1 MNNFKFSIAVLTL
14 LIVGISTAGASGQ
27 TSAWHVLAGGE
38 TTDMKLQGLGF
49 YPGVITINAGDS
61 INWTVGGSEPHTVSF
76 LSGASIP
83 EPGSPETLLPVGGF
97 NYNGTGHVS
106 SGLIIQGMN
115 YTLKFT
121 EPGVYTYQC
130 LIHPGMGGVV
140 IVQPN
145 GSSYPFTQDQ
155 YAAQGLK
162 ESEADLDAGQHLVDN
177 LSLSSTPGP
186 NGTTIWQAA
195 ADIPLPLKTD
205 VVLSQKNNSEANGS
219 IALNLIDPGMLEVQ
233 VKLSGLASNS
243 VHPAHIHAGT
253 CEAGGPVV
261 YPLNNLTA
269 DAQGNVTNTT
279 IINGPPWLA
288 IQSRGWFV
296 NVHQGPT
303 MSDAGATP
311 IACSDVEQNY
321 SSYMRYIPDP
331 LTIHT
336 DDTVVWTQMNSMM
349 IHTVTFPVAGQP
361 VPEFILPNL
370 SINPAAAAPAG
381 GSVYNGT
388 DFFNSGV
395 LSPGQNY
402 TLTFTKPG
410 TYDYLCLLHD
420 EMGMKGKVIVLPPAN
435 VTKAVRIIEKESLRP
450 GESTNITV
458 DISSNM
464 SQALALHEIIPAGW
478 NLTRLSDDAD
488 AFKNSTSESIW
499 FNVSPGINK
508 TVIYRLTAPDNASIG
523 TYHINGTISSASG
536 VIATVGGNNIITL
549 DTLDIIAFY
558 RRLGSETD
566 RVETTDV
573 LAAAD
578 DWRTGTAPAGFA
590 RPITSSELSDLI
602 KEWAGEVI
610 PTALKITS
618 FTPSET
624 IVDDNLNAN
633 RTFNITVNQVAN
645 VKWFINGTE
654 VFNESGVT
662 TSSYA
667 NTSSAKGIWNI
678 TVAASNSKGSD
689 MHTWVW
695 TVTSAAPPGDQTVE
709 NAEKMLM
716 QGKQTFRF
724 DTFGDEAFWG
734 DTLKIHE
741 AIAGAA
747 NGGTGPGVSPKT
759 ALAVGLKVDVSA
771 LPLSLIEDIKNG
783 SVDLDDPATTLA
795 LLKLNA
801 VVGINGS
808 FDSEG
813 NLSSIGITCA
823 VCHSTV
829 DDSFSSGIGNRLD
842 GWANRDLNVGA
853 IVNLSSNLT
862 PVANLLGVSEPTV
875 RTVLKSWG
883 PGKFDAELFLD
894 GKAFNPQQVTD
905 GIVTGQ
911 NVSGA
916 TLIPNAYGLAGF
928 DQNTWTGT
936 WGTVTY
942 WNAFVANLEMHGK
955 GTFFDPRLDNASK
968 FPIAA
973 ANKFG
978 HMITDPDDDLITS
991 KLPALQFYQLSLSSP
1006 VPQPGI
1012 DFDKEAAV
1020 RGDELFSEKA
1030 QCNNCHTEPIWTEPG
1045 RNLHKPSE
1053 IGIDDF
1059 QAERAPDGL
1068 YKTMNL
1074 GGIFV
1079 RESGKFMNP
1088 ENKGG
1093 FYHDGRFKT
1102 LMEVVNH
1109 YNKSLTLNLS
1119 DQEKSD
1125 LVEYLKSLS
1134 SKGNNIS
1141 EGREIFRYDTF
1152 GDEAFWGDTLKIHEA
1167 IAGAANGGT
1176 GLGVSPKTALAVGL
1190 KVDVSALPLSLIED
1204 IKNGSVDLDDPA
1216 TTLALLKLNAVVGI
1230 NGSFDSEGNLSSIG
1244 ITCAVCHSTVD
1255 DSFSSGIGNRLDGW
1269 ANRDLNVGAIVNL
1282 SPDLSPVAKLLNV
1295 SEPTVRTVLNSW
1307 GPGKF
1312 DAELFLDGKAFN
1324 PQQVTDGVVTGQNV
1338 SGATLIP
1345 NAYGLGGFNQ
1355 NTWTGSWGTVT
1366 YWNAFV
1372 ANIEMHGKGTF
1383 FDPRLDNASK
1393 FPIAAANKFGHLRTN
1408 PDDDLITSK
1417 LPALQF
1423 YQLALPSPVPQPGID
1438 FDKEAA
1444 VRGDEL
1450 FSKKAQC
1457 NNCHTEPIWT
1467 EPGWNLHKPSE
1478 IGIDDFQAERAPDGL
1493 YKTMNLGGIFVRESG
1508 KFMNPQ
1514 NKGRFYHDGRFK
1526 TLMEVVNHYDKL
1538 LTLGLSDQE
1547 KSDLV
1552 EYLKS
1557 LSSP

>member
-1 MNNFKFSIAVLTL
+1 VGGKYMNNFKFSIAVLAL

-27 TSAWHVLAGGE
+27 TTAWHVLAGGE

-106 SGLIIQGMN
+106 SGLIIPGMN

-155 YAAQGLK
+155 YATQGLK
-162 ESEADLDAGQHLVDN
+162 ELKADLDAGQHLVDN

-186 NGTTIWQAA
+186 NSTTIWQAA

-219 IALNLIDPGMLEVQ
+219 IALNLIGPGMLEVQ
-233 VKLSGLASNS
+233 VKLSGLAPNS

-303 MSDAGATP
+303 MSDVGATP
-311 IACSDVEQNY
+311 IACGDVEQNY
-321 SSYMRYIPDP
+321 SSYMRFTPDP

-402 TLTFTKPG
+402 TLTFTNPG
-410 TYDYLCLLHD
+410 TYDYLCLIHD

-435 VTKAVRIIEKESLRP
+435 VTKAVRIIEKESLRM

-478 NLTRLSDDAD
+478 NLTRISDDAD

-536 VIATVGGNNIITL
+536 VIATVGGNNIIIL

-573 LAAAD
+573 LTAAD

-624 IVDDNLNAN
+624 IVNDNLNAN
-633 RTFNITVNQVAN
+633 RTFKVTMNQIAN

-678 TVAASNSKGSD
+678 TSAASNSKGSDMHTWIWDLSNVSPPVDILTSQKVTTAPVIDGIPDSIWDQAIPLTVSVSGGANAGQHEVILKSIYTGDSVYFLAKWNDPTESLRRLPWQKQADGTWKQLKTPDAKEGGEQTYYEDKFSQIWNINISGFEASGCSATCHAGENSDIKVYGNMYTSNPGEIGDLWHMKMVRTNTTGFLDDQYIDSTRYSNDTPDAGRHGDPGLVPYYDNINTNKTAPNFTSADQPAPPYWIFDDQKQPFNDIYNTNDEIAGIIVRPPTGDRADIMGKAVYIDGNWTLEYGRKLITGSQFDVQFSDMKKEYLFGTAVFDNAQTRHSYESGVSKFVFAAPIVTTGLNITHFTPSETIVNDNLNANRTFNITVNQIANVKWLINGTEVLNESDVNTSSYINTSSAEGIWNITAAASNSNGSD

-695 TVTSAAPPGDQTVE
+695 TVTSAAPPGNQTAE

-734 DTLKIHE
+734 DTLKLHR

-771 LPLSLIEDIKNG
+771 LPLSLIEDLKNG

-875 RTVLKSWG
+875 RTVLNSWG
-883 PGKFDAELFLD
+883 PGKFDAELFLE

-928 DQNTWTGT
+928 DQNTWTGS

-978 HMITDPDDDLITS
+978 HMITDPDDDRITS

-1012 DFDKEAAV
+1012 DFDKEAAL

-1030 QCNNCHTEPIWTEPG
+1030 QCNNCHTEPLWTEPG
-1045 RNLHKPSE
+1045 R
-1053 IGIDDF
+1053 
-1059 QAERAPDGL
+1059 
-1068 YKTMNL
+1068 
-1074 GGIFV
+1074 
-1079 RESGKFMNP
+1079 
-1088 ENKGG
+1088 
-1093 FYHDGRFKT
+1093 
-1102 LMEVVNH
+1102 
-1109 YNKSLTLNLS
+1109 
-1119 DQEKSD
+1119 
-1125 LVEYLKSLS
+1125 
-1134 SKGNNIS
+1134 
-1141 EGREIFRYDTF
+1141 
-1152 GDEAFWGDTLKIHEA
+1152 
-1167 IAGAANGGT
+1167 
-1176 GLGVSPKTALAVGL
+1176 
-1190 KVDVSALPLSLIED
+1190 
-1204 IKNGSVDLDDPA
+1204 
-1216 TTLALLKLNAVVGI
+1216 
-1230 NGSFDSEGNLSSIG
+1230 
-1244 ITCAVCHSTVD
+1244 
-1255 DSFSSGIGNRLDGW
+1255 
-1269 ANRDLNVGAIVNL
+1269 
-1282 SPDLSPVAKLLNV
+1282 
-1295 SEPTVRTVLNSW
+1295 
-1307 GPGKF
+1307 
-1312 DAELFLDGKAFN
+1312 
-1324 PQQVTDGVVTGQNV
+1324 
-1338 SGATLIP
+1338 
-1345 NAYGLGGFNQ
+1345 
-1355 NTWTGSWGTVT
+1355 
-1366 YWNAFV
+1366 
-1372 ANIEMHGKGTF
+1372 
-1383 FDPRLDNASK
+1383 
-1393 FPIAAANKFGHLRTN
+1393 
-1408 PDDDLITSK
+1408 
-1417 LPALQF
+1417 
-1423 YQLALPSPVPQPGID
+1423 
-1438 FDKEAA
+1438 
-1444 VRGDEL
+1444 
-1450 FSKKAQC
+1450 
-1457 NNCHTEPIWT
+1457 
-1467 EPGWNLHKPSE
+1467 NLHKPSE

-1526 TLMEVVNHYDKL
+1526 TLMEVVNHYNKS
-1538 LTLGLSDQE
+1538 LTLNL
-1547 KSDLV
+1547 
-1552 EYLKS
+1552 
-1557 LSSP
+1557 